1 MTEGEA
7 IRPFLFKTLKLQ
19 TIIVNRADFSFIFG
33 ENVGKQKEIGLP
45 MLRKKSAAVMYRSTL
60 FYFSPIR

>member
-7 IRPFLFKTLKLQ
+7 IRSFLFKTWKLQ
-19 TIIVNRADFSFIFG
+19 TIIVNRADFSVIFD

-45 MLRKKSAAVMYRSTL
+45 ILRKKECRGDV
-60 FYFSPIR
+60 P